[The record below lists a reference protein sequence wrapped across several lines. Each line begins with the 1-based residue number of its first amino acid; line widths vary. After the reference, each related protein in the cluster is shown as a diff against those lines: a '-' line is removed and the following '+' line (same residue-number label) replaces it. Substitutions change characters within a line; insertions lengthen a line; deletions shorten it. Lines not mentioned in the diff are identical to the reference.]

1 MAKVQ
6 TLTKEDLFNLVAP
19 IHIFHKADVCFKEEA
34 RKAFRILKKVRDHEI
49 VLHYFDEGVSVL
61 NERNVIGVDHI
72 VFWKVYNRLFE
83 ELVTEYFPEFKSSHD
98 RYGAKCFLFEGKRY
112 LAGDDYD
119 CFPFYADVDSLKQH
133 LQELQEELCA

>member
-6 TLTKEDLFNLVAP
+6 TFTKEDLFNLVAP
-19 IHIFHKADVCFKEEA
+19 IHIFHKLGPCSKEKATKAFKE
-34 RKAFRILKKVRDHEI
+34 LKKVRGHEI
-49 VLHYFDEGVSVL
+49 VLYYFGNSVSAL
-61 NERNVIGVDHI
+61 NERNVICVDQI